1 MNIDNIDLNKFIEKY
16 IEFVDMISIKH
27 RYESNLKHL
36 LYLIVPAFVIKYDL
50 KNEKHILK
58 VFEEV
63 PMLISGKEDKVV
75 TGAFSRKLVKDGT
88 GYKTIKVVI
97 LNEYRTAN
105 LVDLLDNIVHEYNHA
120 VNSINN
126 EITYD
131 DKLVKI
137 RTGLSHIVYDR
148 NTLEFLYKSNE
159 VALEEILNT
168 MQTEEIINIINSF
181 NKKQIDN
188 YEFSSMLYSL
198 KNSIGKD
205 SFKSEAYRYDSYL
218 TDELV
223 KNKTFTP
230 TICNLRLN
238 GMVDDIPYLFDN
250 VLGRD
255 GEYEK
260 LNALLT
266 AIHKKEVEY
275 SKRTLFRN
283 LILNDIKKD
292 SMKVLNLIREYDDKC
307 IFKHTN

>member
-16 IEFVDMISIKH
+16 IDFVDRVADRYH
-27 RYESNLKHL
+27 YESNLKHL
-36 LYLIVPAFVIKYDL
+36 LYLIVPAFVIKYDI

-63 PMLISGKEDKVV
+63 PMLLSGKEDKVI
-75 TGAFSRKLVKDGT
+75 TGSFSRSLTRDGS
-88 GYKTIKVVI
+88 GYKTIKVII

-105 LVDLLDNIVHEYNHA
+105 LIDLLDNIVHEYNHA
-120 VNSINN
+120 VNSVNN

-131 DKLVKI
+131 DKYVKV

-148 NTLEFLYKSNE
+148 NTLGFVSKSNK

-198 KNSIGKD
+198 KNDLGKEP
-205 SFKSEAYRYDSYL
+205 FKSDAYRYDSYL
-218 TDELV
+218 ANELV

-230 TICNLRLN
+230 TINNLRLN
-238 GMVDDIPYLFDN
+238 GNVDDIPYLFDN
-250 VLGRD
+250 VVGRD
-255 GEYEK
+255 GEYER
-260 LNALLT
+260 LNDLLT
-266 AIHKKEVEY
+266 LIHKKEVEY

-283 LILNDIKKD
+283 LLLNDIKKD
-292 SMKVLNLIREYDDKC
+292 SMKVLNLIREYDNKC

>member
-16 IEFVDMISIKH
+16 IEFVDNISVKY

-36 LYLIVPAFVIKYDL
+36 LYLIVPAFVIKYDF

-63 PMLISGKEDKVV
+63 PMILSGKEDKII
-75 TGAFSRKLVKDGT
+75 TGAFSRSVIRDGN
-88 GYKTIKVVI
+88 GFKTIKVII

-105 LVDLLDNIVHEYNHA
+105 LVELLDNIVHEYNHA

-131 DKLVKI
+131 DKYVKV
-137 RTGLSHIVYDR
+137 RTGLSHILYDR
-148 NTLEFLYKSNE
+148 KTLEFVSKSDE

-181 NKKQIDN
+181 GKKQIDN

-198 KNSIGKD
+198 KNAIVKEE
-205 SFKSEAYRYDSYL
+205 FKSTAYRYDSYL
-218 TDELV
+218 TNELV

-230 TICNLRLN
+230 TINNLRLN
-238 GMVDDIPYLFDN
+238 GNVDDIPYLFDN

-255 GEYEK
+255 GEYER
-260 LNALLT
+260 LNKLLT
-266 AIHKKEVEY
+266 IIHKKEVEY

-283 LILNDIKKD
+283 MLLNDIKKD
-292 SMKVLNLIREYDDKC
+292 SMKVLNLIREYDNKC